1 MQRGIRLHIN
11 KDVVAGL
18 MFMAWGVAGLWLART
33 YPVGTA
39 MRMGPGYFPNVL
51 GWLLLVFGLGITV
64 RGALT
69 EGEKLAAWYWRPLA
83 MVLLSFIV
91 FAALIDRAG
100 LASAAAAA
108 SSAPTADPSFAGAKS
123 CCLRSASLP
132 GRSHCSAT
140 HSVCR
145 CRSGPSVVDLKF
157 LPWLPQTRLGTS
169 NPKPH

>member
-51 GWLLLVFGLGITV
+51 GWLLLVFGLGIAV

-69 EGEKLAAWYWRPLA
+69 EGEKLTAWYWRPLA

-91 FAALIDRAG
+91 FAVLIDRAG

-108 SSAPTADPSFAGAKS
+108 AIVGAYGGPEFRWREVLPLAAGLTAGAIALFS
-123 CCLRSASLP
+123 YALGLP
-132 GRSHCSAT
+132 MQIW
-140 HSVCR
+140 
-145 CRSGPSVVDLKF
+145 P
-157 LPWLPQTRLGTS
+157 
-169 NPKPH
+169 

>member
-1 MQRGIRLHIN
+1 MQRGIRLHLN

-18 MFMAWGVAGLWLART
+18 MFMAWGLAGLWLART

-51 GWLLLVFGLGITV
+51 GWLLLVFGVGIAV

-69 EGEKLAAWYWRPLA
+69 EGEKLTAWYWRPLT
-83 MVLLSFIV
+83 MVLLSLIV

-108 SSAPTADPSFAGAKS
+108 VIVGASGGPEFRWREVLLLAVGLAGTVALFIYALGFRCSSALADRIAAWT
-123 CCLRSASLP
+123 CCTIWYWAS
-132 GRSHCSAT
+132 GSR
-140 HSVCR
+140 
-145 CRSGPSVVDLKF
+145 
-157 LPWLPQTRLGTS
+157 
-169 NPKPH
+169 

>member
-1 MQRGIRLHIN
+1 MQRGIRLHLN
-11 KDVVAGL
+11 KDVAAGA
-18 MFMAWGVAGLWLART
+18 MFMAWGLAGLWLART

-51 GWLLLVFGLGITV
+51 GWLLLVFGVGIAA

-69 EGEKLAAWYWRPLA
+69 EGEKLTAWYWRPLT

-108 SSAPTADPSFAGAKS
+108 VIVGAYGGPEFRWREVLLLAVGLTAGTVALFSYALG
-123 CCLRSASLP
+123 LP
-132 GRSHCSAT
+132 MQIW
-140 HSVCR
+140 
-145 CRSGPSVVDLKF
+145 
-157 LPWLPQTRLGTS
+157 PW
-169 NPKPH
+169 